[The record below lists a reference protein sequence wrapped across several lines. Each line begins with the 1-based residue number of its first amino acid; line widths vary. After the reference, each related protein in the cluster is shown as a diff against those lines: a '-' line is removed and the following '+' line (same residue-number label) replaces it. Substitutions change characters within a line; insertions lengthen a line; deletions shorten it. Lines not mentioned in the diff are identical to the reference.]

1 MNFLVDQPLGGLAK
15 WLRFCGF
22 DATLMRLAPDKPG
35 SWPPSQPQ
43 THILTRQAACQRLK
57 RPDLLVLAAPD
68 PEGQLAEVIRRLRLA
83 PRLFKPLSRCRH
95 CNDPLAPLN
104 RDQVQGRVSEHVFLH
119 HRRFYECPR
128 CHRVYWPGSHIQGI
142 TGTLRDQLNQLEQ
155 LGDRGDDPE
164 N

>member
-35 SWPPSQPQ
+35 HWPPPQPR

-57 RPDLLVLAAPD
+57 RPDLLILAAPE
-68 PEGQLAEVIRRLRLA
+68 PEAQLAEVIRRLRLSA
-83 PRLFKPLSRCRH
+83 RHLKPLSRCRH
-95 CNDPLAPLN
+95 CNDPLVVLS
-104 RDQVQGRVSEHVFLH
+104 RDLVQGRVSEHVFLH

-142 TGTLRDQLNQLEQ
+142 TDTLRDQLAQ
-155 LGDRGDDPE
+155 LGDRGADPPQ
-164 N
+164 

>member
-35 SWPPSQPQ
+35 SWPPPRPQ

-57 RPDLLVLAAPD
+57 RPDLLILAAPD
-68 PEGQLAEVIRRLRLA
+68 PEGQLAEVMQRLRLSV
-83 PRLFKPLSRCRH
+83 RHLKPFSRCSH
-95 CNDPLAPLN
+95 CNDPLVCLS
-104 RDQVQGRVSEHVFLH
+104 RDLVQDRVSEHVFLH

-128 CHRVYWPGSHIQGI
+128 CHRVYWPGTHIRGI
-142 TGTLRDQLNQLEQ
+142 TKALRERLED
-155 LGDRGDDPE
+155 LS
-164 N
+164 NNI